1 MLGHRFSL
9 VTTALLTLVLPG
21 SGLASPAASYRCR
34 AVADS
39 ILGLSGADGT
49 SSLWSGPESRNS
61 VRRLTDAASGGTQ
74 AYTAECLLAAADTV
88 ARQAVDENPG
98 SVARRYAL
106 AVVLALKADREG
118 GRAKV
123 RAAAALYDQLQAILA
138 MDPEHV
144 GAHHLLGRLQAGVM
158 RMDRVT
164 RWLATH
170 LLGGSIL
177 KGASWAAAEQNLTYA
192 VEEAPTV
199 PDYGYEL
206 AHLYEDTGRPGMAL
220 EEARRVLAMDP
231 SAAMEPTVHAKAAAL
246 VKRLE
251 AAGAG

>member
-1 MLGHRFSL
+1 MIGHRFSL
-9 VTTALLTLVLPG
+9 VTSVLVPLVV
-21 SGLASPAASYRCR
+21 SGGGRASPAASYDCR

-39 ILGLSGADGT
+39 ILGFSGVDGT
-49 SSLWSGPESRNS
+49 SARWSGPESRNS
-61 VRRLTDAASGGTQ
+61 VRRLTYAASGGTHEY
-74 AYTAECLLAAADTV
+74 APECLLSAADTV
-88 ARQAVDENPG
+88 AREAVGEDPG
-98 SVARRYAL
+98 SVERRYAL
-106 AVVLALKADREG
+106 AVVLGLEAEREG

-123 RAAAALYDQLQAILA
+123 RAASALYDQLQAILA

-144 GAHHLLGRLQAGVM
+144 GAHHLMGRLQAGVM

-170 LLGGSIL
+170 LLGGGIL
-177 KGASWAAAEQNLTYA
+177 KRASWSAAEQNLAYA
-192 VEEAPTV
+192 AEEAPSV

-220 EEARRVLAMDP
+220 EEAQRVLVMDP
-231 SAAMEPTVHAKAAAL
+231 SAALEPTVHAKAAAL
-246 VKRLE
+246 VMRLE